1 MMKKYL
7 SLILISCSQVLIGQ
21 TIADTRNESIGQ
33 TVTITGIA
41 TNGGELGAIRYI
53 QDETAALPAYGTNLS
68 SVQRGD
74 SVSVTGV
81 LFDFSGLLEIS
92 PTTSFNILGQG
103 EMPEPLLIP
112 ITNAN
117 EALEA
122 QLVRFDNVTFVQSG
136 FFTGGSSTVQITDGT
151 NTLDVRING
160 STNIDGSEVPSG
172 AISIVGLVG
181 QFNANYQLIPRD
193 LEDIFPYVAPER
205 EINIKLDGNDVL
217 NNDNYVIGNTSSTIL
232 TIENTGS
239 QDLTI
244 SGATLSGLNAGDFS
258 TNLSPTEAF
267 PIVIGSLS
275 SESFSLDFSPSTIG
289 SMFATLSISNDD
301 TDENPYNINLE
312 AFGTDNLATEPT
324 TNASA
329 LNFNTVEAYQLV
341 GEFLGSP
348 DANSYIVLWKNGAAI
363 TEQPEDGMSYLRGDY
378 IGDAKV
384 AYVGNGTSISPRG
397 VVANQDYYFKVFAYN
412 GSGGFENYL
421 TSNPAEEEETSLG
434 AQVGNYYNGIVGTSS
449 SLLSELTD
457 LINPHNYITYF
468 LYKTTMM
475 SQFEVKDTTNGQSYV
490 TCCYSG
496 ENKVFNDPFDW
507 SDNNYSREHT
517 YAHSWM
523 GTFPCNDP
531 EQEEYADQH
540 NLYPANLPNAN
551 SPRSNLPLGD
561 ITDNVV
567 FNYLEGSVGY
577 NSSNQMVYEP
587 RASHKGNAARAI
599 FYMATCY
606 SGLGG
611 NNWALPT
618 NQDQEVLKTW
628 HFNDLPDNYEIARHE
643 YIFNLQGNRN
653 PYIDSVDFACYVNFS
668 NMSHNPEGCGS
679 MGINET
685 LQNAFSVF
693 PIPSS
698 NMLYA
703 QINGEKVIAYEL
715 ISITGKKVLAGQGLN
730 LSVLELNT
738 SALNPGSYLLN
749 VTSTKGE
756 VQKKIII
763 D

>member
-1 MMKKYL
+1 MKKYL
-7 SLILISCSQVLIGQ
+7 TLILIVSSQILTAQ
-21 TIADTRNESIGQ
+21 TIADARNESIGQ
-33 TVTITGIA
+33 TVTIKGIS
-41 TNGGELGAIRYI
+41 TNGGELGNIRYI
-53 QDETAALPAYGTNLS
+53 QDATAALPAYGTNLS
-68 SVQRGD
+68 SIQRGD
-74 SVSVTGV
+74 SVEVTGV
-81 LFDFSGLLEIS
+81 VFEFSGLLELS

-103 EMPEPLLIP
+103 TMPDPLLIP
-112 ITNAN
+112 LTSAD
-117 EALEA
+117 EDLEA
-122 QLVRFDNVTFVQSG
+122 QLVRFDNVSFVQSG
-136 FFTGGSSTVQITDGT
+136 FFTTGSSTVQITDGT

-160 STNIDGSEVPSG
+160 STNIDGSAVHSG
-172 AISIVGLVG
+172 PITIVGLVG
-181 QFNANYQLIPRD
+181 QFNANYQRIPRD
-193 LEDIFPYVAPER
+193 LEDIFPYVAPAR

-217 NNDNYVIGNTSSTIL
+217 NNNNYVIGNASSTVL
-232 TIENTGS
+232 TIENTGA

-244 SGATLSGLNAGDFS
+244 SGVTITGTNGNDFS
-258 TNLSPTEAF
+258 TDLLPT
-267 PIVIGSLS
+267 VIGPLS
-275 SESFSLDFSPSTIG
+275 SQSFSLDFNPMGIG
-289 SMFATLSISNDD
+289 SMYATISISNDD
-301 TDENPYNINLE
+301 SDENPYNINLE
-312 AFGTDNLATEPT
+312 AFGTDNLATEPII
-324 TNASA
+324 NATA
-329 LNFNTVEAYQLV
+329 LNFNTVEAYKLV
-341 GEFLGSP
+341 GEYLGSP
-348 DANSYIVLWKNGAAI
+348 DANSYIVLWKNGSPI
-363 TEQPEDGMSYLRGDY
+363 TDQPQDGTSYLRGDY

-397 VVANQDYYFKVFAYN
+397 VVANQNYYFKVFAFN

-421 TSNPAEEEETSLG
+421 TSTPAENQTTSLG

-449 SLLSELTD
+449 SLLSELTN

-475 SQFEVKDTTNGQSYV
+475 SQFEVKDTTDGQSYV

-523 GTFPCNDP
+523 GTFPCNNP
-531 EQEEYADQH
+531 EEEEYADQH

-561 ITDNVV
+561 ITNNVV

-618 NQDQEVLKTW
+618 NQDQEVLKDW
-628 HFNDLPDNYEIARHE
+628 HFTDLPDNYEIARHE

-685 LQNAFSVF
+685 LESAFSVF

-698 NMLYA
+698 NILYA
-703 QINGEKVIAYEL
+703 QINGEKIIAYEL
-715 ISITGKKVLAGQGLN
+715 ISISGKKALSVQGLN

-738 SALNPGSYLLN
+738 SALHSGSYLLN
-749 VTSTKGE
+749 VTTPHGE